1 LSQTSHSL
9 AIRAVLLFYNMR
21 FQTLCSL
28 LSLVGTAFSTPLAY
42 SSTIARQAVPVNS
55 PSTVHGIW
63 NFPNGTWVENLAVR
77 SNGQILVTLLNT
89 PRIYQVDPT
98 LKHPAAL
105 VHTFSSYLGCLGI
118 AELQPDVFYVVT
130 SNFSTLTLQTAPGSF
145 SVWKVNMT
153 GFLPGCT
160 SPAASKVADFPQ
172 SSLFNGM
179 TALDPSSG
187 ILLIADSGAGAVWSL
202 DVNTGAKSK
211 AITDTLMAPTST
223 GFGLGING
231 LKVRNGDLYFTNT
244 NQALFASAPVN
255 AVGAEEAQAT
265 ALTSNLAGLDDFQFD
280 SQGNAL
286 FAGNGQLRYRA
297 AAGDPLVVVSNST
310 LLAGS
315 TAVGFGRLPADR
327 NSVYVTTNGGV
338 GQYVSRDYA
347 TPGRVVRVDVAG
359 MGY

>member
-1 LSQTSHSL
+1 
-9 AIRAVLLFYNMR
+9 
-21 FQTLCSL
+21 
-28 LSLVGTAFSTPLAY
+28 
-42 SSTIARQAVPVNS
+42 
-55 PSTVHGIW
+55 
-63 NFPNGTWVENLAVR
+63 
-77 SNGQILVTLLNT
+77 
-89 PRIYQVDPT
+89 
-98 LKHPAAL
+98 
-105 VHTFSSYLGCLGI
+105 
-118 AELQPDVFYVVT
+118 
-130 SNFSTLTLQTAPGSF
+130 
-145 SVWKVNMT
+145 
-153 GFLPGCT
+153 
-160 SPAASKVADFPQ
+160 
-172 SSLFNGM
+172 M

-347 TPGRVVRVDVAG
+347 TPGRVVKVDVAG